1 MNKYGSGKPS
11 SSTQQGSPRNIHIA
25 KVVAVGKIST
35 DSKDPKV
42 TKSNT
47 RFNADE
53 HAIRCVIV
61 GSKYDGG
68 GAFPDINN
76 LPNCFPLMPK
86 HINFVPKIGE
96 FVIVMTT
103 SEDDRFNDRFYIGPI
118 ASSLSKLEKD
128 VTTTALANFTDGIT
142 TPTEEIS
149 KIPLARGVYENQQNV
164 VIEGRNNTDIIQ
176 RDSEILLRSGKFVV
190 NNPLRFNSTNPGF
203 IQIKSNFK
211 EVSNTS
217 DKILNS
223 FGLSGAESDT
233 KVTVTNIVSDKI
245 NLLTYNGSPNFS
257 NDGGMTNVNKDGVA
271 EYINDAKLQEILDGA
286 HPIPFGDVLIDY
298 LRLMKNTLLNHVH
311 NGNGNKATDRLPA
324 STVYDL
330 NKSAERL
337 EAAMLSKNIRI
348 N

>member
-1 MNKYGSGKPS
+1 MNKHNSGKAS
-11 SSTQQGSPRNIHIA
+11 NSTLQNSPRNIHIA
-25 KVVAVGKIST
+25 KVIAVGKIST
-35 DSKDPKV
+35 DSNDPKI
-42 TKSNT
+42 TKSNS

-53 HAIRCVIV
+53 HAIRCIIV

-68 GAFPDINN
+68 GDFPDINK

-86 HINFVPKIGE
+86 HLNFVPKIGE
-96 FVIVMTT
+96 FVIVMTA

-118 ASSLSKLEKD
+118 ASSLSKLSKD
-128 VTTTALANFTDGIT
+128 VTTTALANFSDGIT

-149 KIPLARGVYENQQNV
+149 KIPLARGVYEDQQNV

-190 NNPLRFNSTNPGF
+190 NNPLRFNSTNPGY

-211 EVSNTS
+211 EDSNKENS
-217 DKILNS
+217 PKI
-223 FGLSGAESDT
+223 
-233 KVTVTNIVSDKI
+233 TVTNIVSDKI
-245 NLLTYNGSPNFS
+245 NLLSYNGSPTFS
-257 NDGGMTNVNKDGVA
+257 KDGGMTNVNKDGVA
-271 EYINDAKLQEILDGA
+271 EYINDAKLSEILKEA
-286 HPIPFGDVLIDY
+286 HPLVFGDTLVEY
-298 LRLMKNTLLNHVH
+298 LRLIKDTLLNHVH
-311 NGNGNKATDRLPA
+311 NGNGNKATDKIPG